1 MFRKQHRL
9 EEGVCVC
16 VCGLEFVEVCWEG
29 GDGLLREGGS
39 WFEIIQTTWR
49 RGEHKGR
56 ENLHLMHL
64 SPR

>member
-1 MFRKQHRL
+1 M
-9 EEGVCVC
+9 C